1 MSETSKKNDG
11 LDEVLGAWPDG
22 GKTEAEW
29 DACARDVV
37 RATLS
42 AEGGISTTD
51 ASDDEAI
58 SKLLSPP
65 LGQTDAER
73 HNSAIPASG
82 RAPSGPASSAPDQ
95 LREGKPMTTADRE
108 RDRRSLQEL
117 ARLAQ
122 LTPAP
127 ASVAPSGSHRAS
139 AARSDDDSG
148 LVDLAAASLVD
159 PQAAVRAQSTPLASA
174 GLFDDVVPEAPVS
187 YRPVTQPPPS
197 RGPASFAPASGVP
210 AAPSVP
216 SLVPGALASAPSIAP
231 SQPPVARPSVPGA
244 LLSQPALASQPVPT
258 LAPAAAP
265 LAPVSAPR
273 VPALATASYA
283 ALVLPKKPSKRLVAL
298 GVIGALALAAGGV
311 FAVRAAQNGSNQAV
325 AASSIEAPKRL
336 KDEDIPLPEPTA
348 ENVAAQN
355 GATAVATEIDEPAA
369 DEGTAL
375 DPNALP
381 EAQTTTAAHHG
392 TKAAT
397 AASKGAVAQTAS
409 KTTTAKSAAATAKN
423 DEAGKLTERDL
434 PPSSGVVGALGDE
447 MRKAVGDKGND
458 PSPAAG
464 ATGPQFAAGTVPQKP
479 SQGAVTSAIG
489 TVLPS
494 ARGCLG
500 PDDPISR
507 AAVVF
512 GSAGTV
518 QSVRVSGGA
527 AGKPAEACIQS
538 ALGKAKLAPFAEP
551 TYTANITVRP

>member
-1 MSETSKKNDG
+1 
-11 LDEVLGAWPDG
+11 
-22 GKTEAEW
+22 
-29 DACARDVV
+29 
-37 RATLS
+37 
-42 AEGGISTTD
+42 
-51 ASDDEAI
+51 
-58 SKLLSPP
+58 
-65 LGQTDAER
+65 
-73 HNSAIPASG
+73 
-82 RAPSGPASSAPDQ
+82 
-95 LREGKPMTTADRE
+95 MTTADRE

-187 YRPVTQPPPS
+187 YRPVSQPPPS
-197 RGPASFAPASGVP
+197 RVPASLAPVPGSGVP

-216 SLVPGALASAPSIAP
+216 SLVPGALASGPSIAP
-231 SQPPVARPSVPGA
+231 SQPPVARHSVPGTPGA
-244 LLSQPALASQPVPT
+244 LLSQPALASQPAPT
-258 LAPAAAP
+258 LAPPAP
-265 LAPVSAPR
+265 LSAPR

-283 ALVLPKKPSKRLVAL
+283 ALVLPKKPSKRLVAA
-298 GVIGALALAAGGV
+298 GVIGAIALVAGGI
-311 FAVRAAQNGSNQAV
+311 FAVRQAQQNAAAQAV

-348 ENVAAQN
+348 TENVAAQN
-355 GATAVATEIDEPAA
+355 AATAAVTEEPA
-369 DEGTAL
+369 DEGTVL

-381 EAQTTTAAHHG
+381 EAQTTPVRHG
-392 TKAAT
+392 TKAA
-397 AASKGAVAQTAS
+397 SKSVPQSVAQAATPKA
-409 KTTTAKSAAATAKN
+409 TTKAAATAKN

-464 ATGPQFAAGTVPQKP
+464 ATGPQFAAGSVPQKP

-489 TVLPS
+489 AVLPS

-518 QSVRVSGGA
+518 ESVRVSGGA
-527 AGKPAEACIQS
+527 AGKPAESCIQS